1 MRKLLSG
8 ASKLALRLFINF
20 TLLFIVA
27 VLFAPVDTAIN
38 AAAAATA
45 VSFALQTYGLFKFGT
60 TPNTLAFMG
69 LQVELWHKDIV
80 ENIFKDNQFLNYAF
94 NADDYV
100 LQGKVVHIPQAGTPP
115 AVKINR
121 SQLPAQVTVR
131 DDSDVTYTL
140 DEITTDPVLIKDADQ
155 YELSYNKRQSVL
167 MNSHEANKEAAAEL
181 MLHKWASG
189 IPATSLLQTTGS
201 SVTPHLD
208 NATGSRKAIT
218 LKDIIA
224 AQKLMNKQ
232 GISKMDRYILLDADM
247 MSQLREEMTSN
258 QDKDFSSYQD
268 VPNGIIGR
276 LYGFNFLERES
287 TVAYAGGSTPT
298 LLALGAVTTTTSSS
312 AAIFWQKNSV
322 ERAMGEVKLFENIQ
336 DATMYGDVYSTLVR
350 MGGRVRRGDGKGVG
364 AIVQA
369 IV

>member
-1 MRKLLSG
+1 M
-8 ASKLALRLFINF
+8 
-20 TLLFIVA
+20 
-27 VLFAPVDTAIN
+27 
-38 AAAAATA
+38 
-45 VSFALQTYGLFKFGT
+45 
-60 TPNTLAFMG
+60 
-69 LQVELWHKDIV
+69 
-80 ENIFKDNQFLNYAF
+80 
-94 NADDYV
+94 
-100 LQGKVVHIPQAGTPP
+100 GKVVHIPQAGTPP

-167 MNSHEANKEAAAEL
+167 MNSHEANREAAAEL

-208 NATGSRKAIT
+208 NATGFRKALT

-224 AQKLMNKQ
+224 AQKQLNKQ
-232 GISKMDRYILLDADM
+232 GISKADRYILIDADM
-247 MSQLREEMTSN
+247 MSQLREEMSAN
-258 QDKDFSSYQD
+258 QEKDFTSHQD

-287 TVAYAGGSTPT
+287 TVAYAGGGSPS
-298 LLALGAVTTTTSSS
+298 LLALGAVPGTNASS

-350 MGGRVRRGDGKGVG
+350 MGGRVRRADGKGVG